1 MSKYEGDYPES
12 YQEETNR
19 MKQELEDKKVRDAY
33 ADLYYPSKIEITL
46 ATMIDYL
53 RTLEY
58 TKAEI
63 ELDNLFSIS
72 KNKLKDT
79 TRTQILEAVK
89 NKDTEFKIT
98 LI

>member
-1 MSKYEGDYPES
+1 
-12 YQEETNR
+12 
-19 MKQELEDKKVRDAY
+19 
-33 ADLYYPSKIEITL
+33 
-46 ATMIDYL
+46 MIDYL

-72 KNKLKDT
+72 GNKLKDT